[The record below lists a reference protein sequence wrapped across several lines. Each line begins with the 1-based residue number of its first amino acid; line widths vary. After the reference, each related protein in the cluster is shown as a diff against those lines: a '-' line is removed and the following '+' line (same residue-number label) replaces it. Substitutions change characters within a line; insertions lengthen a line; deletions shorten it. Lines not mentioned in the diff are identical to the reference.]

1 MSDKFNIWDSIA
13 LQDSVKLALQLRA
26 KIEDICLAN
35 QCTTKDL
42 PDSLI
47 PTHQLYML
55 ALSYEATYNKVLELE
70 LVKTGNLKSNHNNI
84 H

>member
-26 KIEDICLAN
+26 RIEEICTAN
-35 QCTTKDL
+35 QCLPKDL

>member
-1 MSDKFNIWDSIA
+1 MCGQSI
-13 LQDSVKLALQLRA
+13 
-26 KIEDICLAN
+26 
-35 QCTTKDL
+35 TTKDL

-70 LVKTGNLKSNHNNI
+70 LVKTGNLKSNHNNV

>member
-13 LQDSVKLALQLRA
+13 LQDSVKLALQLRG
-26 KIEDICLAN
+26 KIEQICLVN
-35 QCTTKDL
+35 QCAPKDL

-47 PTHQLYML
+47 PTHQLYLL

>member
-26 KIEDICLAN
+26 KIEDICVAN

-42 PDSLI
+42 PDIYL
-47 PTHQLYML
+47 LF
-55 ALSYEATYNKVLELE
+55 
-70 LVKTGNLKSNHNNI
+70 
-84 H
+84 